1 MLNSETLIETLENRL
16 QQVYN
21 EGGYIDQQLVHET
34 AFEEFEEAG
43 GAEAFGI
50 DEDEV
55 KDFLVDEVIGNITIC
70 L

>member
-1 MLNSETLIETLENRL
+1 MTTETLIETLENRL

-43 GAEAFGI
+43 GCDEFDV

>member
-1 MLNSETLIETLENRL
+1 MKTSETLIETLENRL
-16 QQVYN
+16 QEEYQA
-21 EGGYIDQQLVHET
+21 GGTINQEVVTDFAV
-34 AFEEFEEAG
+34 EEFEEAG

-55 KDFLVDEVIGNITIC
+55 QDFLVDEVIGNITIC

>member
-21 EGGYIDQQLVHET
+21 EGGYIDQQLVHEI